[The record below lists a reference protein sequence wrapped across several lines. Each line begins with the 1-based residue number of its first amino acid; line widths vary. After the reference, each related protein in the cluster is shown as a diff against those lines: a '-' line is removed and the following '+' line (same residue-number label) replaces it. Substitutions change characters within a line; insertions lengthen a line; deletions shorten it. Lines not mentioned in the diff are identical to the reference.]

1 MTYQCDAKKAGEVE
15 FRCYFQLAM
24 MVIGGKW
31 KPKVLFHLA
40 QNDAVRF
47 GALRRAV
54 FGITEKMLIQSL
66 KELEK
71 DGIVNRK
78 VYRQVPPK
86 VEYSLTDLGK
96 SFIPVLNSMFN
107 WGKSYAS
114 YLVANQKQNCGYQ
127 AGNVFENIDEL
138 VKIEGEEISV
148 GSSQ

>member
-54 FGITEKMLIQSL
+54 FGIQEKSICSPRM
-66 KELEK
+66 
-71 DGIVNRK
+71 VF
-78 VYRQVPPK
+78 
-86 VEYSLTDLGK
+86 GK
-96 SFIPVLNSMFN
+96 RLASTCYNSP
-107 WGKSYAS
+107 S
-114 YLVANQKQNCGYQ
+114 
-127 AGNVFENIDEL
+127 
-138 VKIEGEEISV
+138 
-148 GSSQ
+148 